1 MRIKITSLTV
11 DDQEKALEFYTQVLG
26 FQKKHDIPVGQY
38 KWLTVISP
46 EGRDDLGLA
55 LESNAN
61 PPPKT
66 FQETIF
72 AQSIPL
78 AAFEVADIEKEY
90 KRLKTHSVVFTGEPT
105 QMGPSK
111 SRSSPT
117 PAET

>member
-1 MRIKITSLTV
+1 M
-11 DDQEKALEFYTQVLG
+11 
-26 FQKKHDIPVGQY
+26 
-38 KWLTVISP
+38 
-46 EGRDDLGLA
+46 
-55 LESNAN
+55 
-61 PPPKT
+61 
-66 FQETIF
+66 IF